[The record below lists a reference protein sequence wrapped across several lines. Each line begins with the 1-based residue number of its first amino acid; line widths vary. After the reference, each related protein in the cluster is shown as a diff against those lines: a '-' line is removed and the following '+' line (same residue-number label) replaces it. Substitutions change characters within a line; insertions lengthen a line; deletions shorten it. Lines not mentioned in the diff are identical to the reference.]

1 MHRSTPRASEQ
12 YSCLALRVAQG
23 GLRAGMRKAA
33 PIGRLGAKRSV
44 PTLQTELARRSV
56 LTREHVG
63 DDGAHDVG
71 LVVDDH
77 EVLPPHEV
85 REVRVCDLADKVVR

>member
-1 MHRSTPRASEQ
+1 
-12 YSCLALRVAQG
+12 
-23 GLRAGMRKAA
+23 MRKAA

-56 LTREHVG
+56 LMREHVG

-71 LVVDDH
+71 LAVDDH
-77 EVLPPHEV
+77 EVLPHT
-85 REVRVCDLADKVVR
+85 K